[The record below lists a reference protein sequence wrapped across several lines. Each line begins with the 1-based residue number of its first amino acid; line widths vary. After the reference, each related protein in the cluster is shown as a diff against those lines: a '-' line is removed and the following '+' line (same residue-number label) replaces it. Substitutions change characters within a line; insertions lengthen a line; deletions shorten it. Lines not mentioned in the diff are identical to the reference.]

1 MGASSPIGSRHRP
14 TTLTRDRDG
23 RHPLKALRPDRL
35 ANGVGLRLTK
45 LTQATDEDAACN
57 CARDEKKG
65 ALLALRDGGSTVST
79 ADCGMS

>member
-45 LTQATDEDAACN
+45 LTQATDDDAVWN
-57 CARDEKKG
+57 YARDAKKG
-65 ALLALRDGGSTVST
+65 ALLAPRGGESTVST
-79 ADCGMS
+79 AGCGMS